1 MTKRR
6 FLTAGIVLFASAS
19 LNYRAFAQSASYAGR
34 PFVPNA
40 RPNANDPVAGF
51 VSGFGRAQMVG
62 ESVVFVPM
70 SGVSAGGVFR
80 GRGGPQ
86 TKVAAP
92 GTTGPDGN
100 LLFFHDDFSS
110 RMLLSCTRRAA
121 RRLNR
126 WRLCRSKSNVPA
138 LLWGGTF

>member
-80 GRGGPQ
+80 GRDGPL

-100 LLFFHDDFSS
+100 QLFFHDGFARGAATPYQTAEPLTASSARPSS
-110 RMLLSCTRRAA
+110 RAVSSTFLPTTR
-121 RRLNR
+121 
-126 WRLCRSKSNVPA
+126 P
-138 LLWGGTF
+138 T